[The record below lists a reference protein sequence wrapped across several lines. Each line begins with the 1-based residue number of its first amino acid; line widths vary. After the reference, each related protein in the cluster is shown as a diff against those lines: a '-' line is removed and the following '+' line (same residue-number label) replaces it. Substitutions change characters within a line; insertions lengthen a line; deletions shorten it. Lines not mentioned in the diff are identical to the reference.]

1 MPEKLTFTI
10 AGDPAGW
17 QRAGINFSTGAHY
30 TQGQTKTLETLV
42 AWEYR
47 RKYKDRMFPL
57 RTPIALIIRAYL
69 PIPPS
74 KRKSERE
81 RMIKDEIRP
90 TVKPDWD
97 NIGKLISDA
106 LNGVAYA
113 DDKDIVFGAVQK
125 AYSSKPRTVVTLW
138 EFIDERGLAENE

>member
-1 MPEKLTFTI
+1 ML
-10 AGDPAGW
+10 
-17 QRAGINFSTGAHY
+17 
-30 TQGQTKTLETLV
+30 
-42 AWEYR
+42 
-47 RKYKDRMFPL
+47 
-57 RTPIALIIRAYL
+57 
-69 PIPPS
+69 
-74 KRKSERE
+74 
-81 RMIKDEIRP
+81 KDEIRP